1 MKIIKKFI
9 MGSLSLFFS
18 NFVFAQDLLIE
29 AKNVPEST
37 LFNIFFS
44 NPIGFI
50 LFFVF
55 VWFFGKHFSR

>member
-37 LFNIFFS
+37 LFNIFFN

-50 LFFVF
+50 LFFGF